1 MTDLQLS
8 KKIIYIYIYLFSYP
22 GAFKFF
28 NLCLKRLTV
37 SNKGSLVIFGFFTAE
52 SLMQGEKSPK
62 GLSFRCCFS
71 FDLLAAEW
79 SAEVSDDAPR
89 NEGSSSSCTLLNCLL
104 LLCCSQDKL

>member
-52 SLMQGEKSPK
+52 S
-62 GLSFRCCFS
+62 FFS